1 MCNFSGDWIHS
12 VKNSY
17 GLVQPFVFVT
27 KYFPLIFTPLGGNTR
42 ATGMLLQYKVPG
54 SDELK
59 QIKFAAGEDFSSNKK
74 LSATWL
80 AAMHKVT
87 KAIVN

>member
-1 MCNFSGDWIHS
+1 M
-12 VKNSY
+12 
-17 GLVQPFVFVT
+17 VQSFVT
-27 KYFPLIFTPLGGNTR
+27 KFFSPLGGNTR

-54 SDELK
+54 SDEFK
-59 QIKFAAGEDFSSNKK
+59 QIKFTAGEDFNSNKK